1 MTGEFIARRVA
12 EKLALSLSDTRVVLV
27 SGPRQAGK
35 STLVRTFE
43 GEGRRYL
50 TLDDPAVLS
59 AARADP
65 TGFIRGLDRVIIDEI
80 QRAPELMLSIKESVD
95 RDPRPGRFLLT
106 GSTNILA
113 LPTLADSLA
122 GRMAMIR
129 LYPLAQAEIR
139 SAPGSMIDRLF
150 AGDPP
155 LWPRDPVFGPALL
168 ETMLA
173 GGYPEAIARAD
184 PERRREWLEDY
195 LRLVLDRDVRDIANL
210 EQLHLMPR
218 LMAMLAEHAGQL
230 TVAAHLASP
239 LQISALTV
247 QRYMA
252 ILQRLYLVDSLPA
265 WHSNRLSRLL
275 KTPKIHFI
283 DTGLLAS
290 LRGDPVEAF
299 EFDKVRLGPIA
310 ESFAYTEILK
320 QLTWSRTRTRISH
333 FRTKEGD
340 EVDLVLED
348 NRGRIV
354 GIKVKAGATLRMKD
368 FSGLKKLEQA
378 AGDLF
383 VRGLILHDHDRI
395 TPVSE
400 KIQGAPM
407 SLLWQM

>member
-1 MTGEFIARRVA
+1 
-12 EKLALSLSDTRVVLV
+12 
-27 SGPRQAGK
+27 
-35 STLVRTFE
+35 
-43 GEGRRYL
+43 
-50 TLDDPAVLS
+50 LDDPAVLS

-354 GIKVKAGATLRMKD
+354 GIEVKAGATLRMKD

>member
-1 MTGEFIARRVA
+1 MRDTLIARRVA
-12 EKLALSLSDTRVVLV
+12 EKVAVSLSDTRVVLV

-43 GEGRRYL
+43 GQGRRYL
-50 TLDDPAVLS
+50 TLDDPAILS

-65 TGFIRGLDRVIIDEI
+65 TGFIRGLDCVIIDEI
-80 QRAPELMLSIKESVD
+80 QRAPELMLAIKESVD
-95 RDPRPGRFLLT
+95 RDQRPGRFLLT

-113 LPTLADSLA
+113 LPTLGDSLA
-122 GRMAMIR
+122 GRMALIQ

-139 SAPGSMIDRLF
+139 GAPGSMIDRIF
-150 AGDPP
+150 AGDKPI
-155 LWPRDPVFGPALL
+155 WPSDPVFGPDLL
-168 ETMLA
+168 KIMLT
-173 GGYPEAIARAD
+173 GGYPEVIARPD
-184 PERRREWLEDY
+184 PERRRMWLEDY
-195 LRLVLDRDVRDIANL
+195 LRLVLDRDVRDIANI

-239 LQISALTV
+239 LQISALTA

-252 ILQRLYLVDSLPA
+252 ILQRLYLVDILPA

-275 KTPKIHFI
+275 KTPKTHFI
-283 DTGLLAS
+283 DTGLLSS
-290 LRGDPVEAF
+290 LRGDPAEAF
-299 EFDKVRLGPIA
+299 EFDKARLGAIA
-310 ESFAYTEILK
+310 ESFAYSEILK
-320 QLTWSRTRTRISH
+320 QLTWSRTRASISH
-333 FRTKEGD
+333 FRTKDGD

-354 GIKVKAGATLRMKD
+354 GIEIKAGATLRMKD

-378 AGDLF
+378 AGDKF

-395 TPVSE
+395 TPISE